1 MSALPVPA
9 ADSVGHMLVELHNYS
24 HLSATYGQRYAR
36 AALQALQLSVHVA
49 GGSVAVAGHN
59 RFIAVLPDTVAGVGH
74 AGAPV
79 PASAAERWQLQF
91 CARPFLHEGQAAL
104 PVTTVDAVQISAG
117 EYADGGLYEP
127 QELERQCGAAPFLR
141 PVQCGW
147 NWRIGYEADMAQAL
161 AFHDALAKGQ
171 VSLAFQ
177 PVVRRSRSANAAD
190 RRPLGQL
197 YQEALLRFDVPQ
209 LSPATLVPALER
221 LGLVR
226 LLDRAVLDAVIDR
239 LDVEPTL
246 RIGCNLSSLS
256 LIGDAWWCGPLQ
268 RLQANPSL
276 AARLTL
282 EITETAALIDFDSAV
297 QFVRRLQ
304 ALGCQIAIDDFGDG
318 HTRLDFVRAIQ
329 PQIIKISGSL
339 LSAAVRSS
347 AGAEEFSHLAALSG
361 ALAPYVVAEGVGC
374 QQHVLVAL
382 VGGATCLQG
391 DAVAR
396 PAMLRPSVRVV
407 LPSICPVPP

>member
-1 MSALPVPA
+1 MSARQVA
-9 ADSVGHMLVELHNYS
+9 AGVGHMLVELHNYP
-24 HLSATYGQRYAR
+24 HLSAAYGERYAR
-36 AALQALQLSVHVA
+36 AALQALQLSVHLA
-49 GGSVAVAGHN
+49 GGSVAVAGHS
-59 RFIAVLPDTVAGVGH
+59 RFIAALPDAVAGVAH

-79 PASAAERWQLQF
+79 PASAAERWQLQL
-91 CARPFLHEGQAAL
+91 AILPFLHEGQTTL
-104 PVTTVDAVQISAG
+104 PVATVDAVQLSVG

-141 PVQCGW
+141 PAQCGW
-147 NWRIGYEADMAQAL
+147 KWRIGYDADMAQAL

-177 PVVRRSRSANAAD
+177 PIVRRSRLANVAD

-197 YQEALLRFDVPQ
+197 YQEALLRVAAPD
-209 LSPATLVPALER
+209 LAPATLVPALER

-226 LLDRAVLDAVIDR
+226 LLDRVVLDAVIER
-239 LDVEPTL
+239 LEIAPAL

-256 LIGDAWWCGPLQ
+256 LIADAWWHGPLQ
-268 RLQANPSL
+268 RLQANPAL

-304 ALGCQIAIDDFGDG
+304 ALGCQVAIDDFGDG
-318 HTRLDFVRAIQ
+318 HTRLDFVRAVQ
-329 PQIIKISGSL
+329 PQIIKISGTL

-361 ALAPYVVAEGVGC
+361 TLAPYVVAEGAGC
-374 QQHVLVAL
+374 QQEVLVAL
-382 VGGATCLQG
+382 IGGANCLQG
-391 DAVAR
+391 DGVAR
-396 PAMLRPSVRVV
+396 PATLHPPVQAV
-407 LPSICPVPP
+407 LPSPVQVHA